1 MAERGRAEEALR
13 ESEARINLA
22 ANAANLGLWV
32 WNLRDDELWV
42 TKKWRQLFGFAESEA
57 VNIGQLAQRVHPD
70 DREGMK
76 QRVQHI
82 VEYGGVDYE
91 SEYRI
96 TQPDGSTR
104 WIASYVGIQLDEHGK
119 PVCARGVSRDIT
131 DRKIAEQ
138 ELRES
143 QQRMEL
149 AATAAKLGMWMWDIV
164 RDEIWITDKGRALF
178 GLAPSEKFD
187 FDRFRSMLHPED
199 RESVLKALENSLRTG
214 EEYATEYRAVL
225 PDGQIRWIAGSGHVE
240 FDGDSEPVR
249 MRGCSLD
256 ITKRRRA
263 EEQLRMGEA
272 TLRESKERIDLATKA
287 AGLVVW
293 TWDIPRDE
301 VWLSNKDRALFGFS
315 QEEKLSAERIRSVVH
330 PEDRQFV
337 RQLSEDA
344 LRTGRKLRLNTEYC
358 YPMAEFAGSRGAA
371 ASSSTPTASRLGSAG
386 F

>member
-1 MAERGRAEEALR
+1 MLTVTAMALSAGMAERGRAEEALR

-32 WNLRDDELWV
+32 WNIRDDELWV
-42 TKKWRQLFGFAESEA
+42 TKKWRKLFGFAESEA

-82 VEYGGVDYE
+82 VEDGGVDYE

-131 DRKIAEQ
+131 ERKIAEQ

-199 RESVLKALENSLRTG
+199 RESVLKALRTLSAPAKNMQLNTG
-214 EEYATEYRAVL
+214 RCCRMGKY
-225 PDGQIRWIAGSGHVE
+225 AGSPERSRGVRR
-240 FDGDSEPVR
+240 GQSPVR

-272 TLRESKERIDLATKA
+272 ILRESKERIRSGHQGGWACRVDL
-287 AGLVVW
+287 GH
-293 TWDIPRDE
+293 
-301 VWLSNKDRALFGFS
+301 
-315 QEEKLSAERIRSVVH
+315 SAR
-330 PEDRQFV
+330 
-337 RQLSEDA
+337 
-344 LRTGRKLRLNTEYC
+344 
-358 YPMAEFAGSRGAA
+358 
-371 ASSSTPTASRLGSAG
+371 
-386 F
+386 